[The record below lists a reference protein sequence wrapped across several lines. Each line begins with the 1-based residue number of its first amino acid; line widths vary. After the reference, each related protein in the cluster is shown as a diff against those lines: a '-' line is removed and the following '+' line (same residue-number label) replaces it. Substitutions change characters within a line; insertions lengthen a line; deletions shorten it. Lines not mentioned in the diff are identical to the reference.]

1 MVRGGGSPRRPTA
14 PSRAF
19 LSGCFLW
26 LLPFNLRGRD
36 SVDFNPPRLHCLRY
50 APDKVD
56 LEKAVLERRSFHLDM
71 ICEVEPALEGT
82 ESDAL
87 VEVLRMIATLSLL
100 TVDGQ
105 QILLGGD
112 IDFVGRKAR
121 DRQQNAERV
130 LPGPHDVV
138 VGVAVSVLRPLQI
151 VKLVEH
157 TFE

>member
-1 MVRGGGSPRRPTA
+1 MVRGDGSPQRPTA
-14 PSRAF
+14 PVSV
-19 LSGCFLW
+19 LSSGCFLW
-26 LLPFNLRGRD
+26 LLPFNLRGRGT
-36 SVDFNPPRLHCLRY
+36 VDFNAPRLHCLRY
-50 APDKVD
+50 APDKID

-87 VEVLRMIATLSLL
+87 VEVLRMIAILCLL

-112 IDFVGRKAR
+112 IDLVGRKAG
-121 DRQQNAERV
+121 DRQQNAEGV
-130 LPGPHDVV
+130 LAGPHDVI
-138 VGVAVSVLRPLQI
+138 VGIAVSVLRPLQI

-157 TFE
+157 T